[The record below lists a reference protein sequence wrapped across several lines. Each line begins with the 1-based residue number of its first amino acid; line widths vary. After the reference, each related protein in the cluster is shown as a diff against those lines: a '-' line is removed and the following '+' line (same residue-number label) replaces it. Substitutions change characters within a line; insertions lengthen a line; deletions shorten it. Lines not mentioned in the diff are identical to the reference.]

1 LDNTLSKG
9 DRVILSNKD
18 TTHFTW
24 AIEFLGDDKVVPVKG
39 DTLFIRIFKPISSKD
54 KFTFTTTPAK
64 VDAEKAK
71 KEINNVKV
79 VPNPYVVSNIFEHP
93 LSAQIRGRG
102 ERIVKFIH
110 LPAGS
115 KISIYTAR
123 GNLVRT
129 LRHESNISDG
139 TVSWNLRNEE
149 GLDVSYGVYF
159 YVVEAP
165 GIDTKKLGKI
175 ALIK

>member
-1 LDNTLSKG
+1 M
-9 DRVILSNKD
+9 
-18 TTHFTW
+18 
-24 AIEFLGDDKVVPVKG
+24 DK
-39 DTLFIRIFKPISSKD
+39 I
-54 KFTFTTTPAK
+54 
-64 VDAEKAK
+64 
-71 KEINNVKV
+71 KV

-102 ERIVKFIH
+102 ERIIKFIH

-129 LRHESNISDG
+129 LTHESPISDG

-149 GLDVSYGVYF
+149 GLDVAYGVYF
-159 YVVEAP
+159 YVVQAP
-165 GIDTKKLGKI
+165 EIKEKKLGKI